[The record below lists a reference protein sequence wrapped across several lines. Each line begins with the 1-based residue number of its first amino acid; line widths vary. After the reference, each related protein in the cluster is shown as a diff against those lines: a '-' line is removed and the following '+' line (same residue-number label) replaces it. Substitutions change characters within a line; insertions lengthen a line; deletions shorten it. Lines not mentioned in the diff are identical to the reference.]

1 MLVWI
6 CRFLARL
13 SQWSVASILAV
24 NQCKERT
31 LFCHSV
37 LFHYV
42 ETHFQREC
50 WLVISGHIL
59 IMNME
64 YKKIKESQ
72 RTRFGL
78 RIRGRAGT
86 KSSSKTYTLIG
97 KIYLEQVPYSLCKRG
112 HNNSLLTLT
121 LRRKSLKQN
130 STWGNIEQSYGLCG
144 RGRGWEDL
152 GEWHWNM

>member
-1 MLVWI
+1 MLLWI
-6 CRFLARL
+6 CRFMTRP
-13 SQWSVASILAV
+13 SQWSFASISAV

-59 IMNME
+59 IMNTE
-64 YKKIKESQ
+64 YKRKLESQ
-72 RTRFGL
+72 RKRFGL
-78 RIRGRAGT
+78 RTRERAGT

-97 KIYLEQVPYSLCKRG
+97 EIYLEQVPYSLCKRG

-121 LRRKSLKQN
+121 LRRKSLKQK
-130 STWGNIEQSYGLCG
+130 STQGKEEMESDESRREL
-144 RGRGWEDL
+144 L
-152 GEWHWNM
+152 AK